1 MDKIQ
6 ARDFSTMARW
16 NQTSYPGV
24 RFREHASRKHG
35 IMPDRYF
42 AIYYKTGGKR
52 HEEALG
58 WSSEG
63 WTAAKA
69 AKALAKLKEAHA
81 TGAGPA
87 TLAEQRKQAETRR
100 KAEQAAMERDARQ
113 GVTFDAFWHD
123 DYAIALHNRV
133 KPESSQK
140 EEAHFTFWLSPVLGK
155 LPLREI
161 AEADLERVQ
170 DKIRAAGL
178 SDRSHEYIM
187 GTFRRVWKHA
197 LKRKIAA
204 VECPVNKLDIPRP
217 VNTRLRVL
225 TPEEIQTLLAEL
237 AKTDPTAR
245 DLTLFALLTGCRAS
259 EAFKLRWENVDFIRE
274 TALFPETKNREP
286 REVFLAPDL
295 IAMLKRR
302 GPGQTGEYV
311 FTKRDGTPYDA
322 APSSFKNA
330 LKRLGFNEG
339 RAPRDR
345 ATFHNLRH
353 SAATYAARRGV
364 PVKDLQTIFGWKTPS
379 MVFRYAKGSEDV
391 QRRAMK
397 GLASA
402 FMEDKGGKVLPFPAN
417 KAEGE

>member
-1 MDKIQ
+1 VGDKKPG
-6 ARDFSTMARW
+6 DKMGYSW
-16 NQTSYPGV
+16 KQTKHEGV
-24 RFREHASRKHG
+24 RYREHPTRKHG
-35 IMPDRYF
+35 VKPDQYF
-42 AIYYKTGGKR
+42 AIRYRVNGQRK
-52 HEEALG
+52 EEALG
-58 WSSEG
+58 WASQG

-69 AKALAKLKEAHA
+69 AQ
-81 TGAGPA
+81 
-87 TLAEQRKQAETRR
+87 TLADLKKAATTGEGATSLAEKRQQAEAKR
-100 KAEQAAMERDARQ
+100 KAEQAAREREARQ
-113 GVTFDAFWHD
+113 GVTLDAFWHD
-123 DYAIALHNRV
+123 DYVIALHNRV
-133 KPESSQK
+133 KPESWQK
-140 EEAHFTFWLSPVLGK
+140 EEAHFKFWLSPTLGK

-161 AEADLERVQ
+161 TETDLERVQ

-197 LKRKIAA
+197 FKRKIVA
-204 VECPVNKLDIPRP
+204 VECPVGKLDIPKP

-237 AKTDPTAR
+237 TTMDQTAH
-245 DLTLFALLTGCRAS
+245 DLALFALLTGCRAS
-259 EAFKLRWENVDFIRE
+259 EAFRLKWEHVNFIRE
-274 TALFPETKNREP
+274 AALFPETKNREP
-286 REVFLAPDL
+286 REVFLAEEVLD
-295 IAMLKRR
+295 MLKRR
-302 GPGQTGEYV
+302 GPGRTGEFV

-330 LKRLGFNEG
+330 LLRLGFNDG

-397 GLASA
+397 GLASS
-402 FMEDKGGKVLPFPAN
+402 FMDEKAKVLPFPGGM
-417 KAEGE
+417 KVEGE

>member
-1 MDKIQ
+1 
-6 ARDFSTMARW
+6 MARQW
-16 NQTSYPGV
+16 IKTTFVGV
-24 RFREHASRKHG
+24 RFREHETRKHG
-35 IMPDRYF
+35 VRPDRYF
-42 AIYYKTGGKR
+42 SVRYKLDGKDK
-52 HEEALG
+52 EEGLG

-63 WTAAKA
+63 MTAQKA
-69 AKALAKLKEAHA
+69 AERLAELKQAQRN
-81 TGAGPA
+81 GQGPR
-87 TLAEQRKQAETRR
+87 TLAEKREQADARR

-113 GVTFDAFWHD
+113 GVTFDAFWQD
-123 DYAIALHNRV
+123 DYVIALRNRV
-133 KPESSQK
+133 KPESYQK
-140 EEAHFTFWLSPVLGK
+140 EEAHFKFWLSPTLGK

-161 AEADLERVQ
+161 TEADLERVQ

-197 LKRKIAA
+197 FKRKIVA
-204 VECPVNKLDIPRP
+204 VECPVGKLDIPKP

-225 TPEEIQTLLAEL
+225 TPEEIQALLAEL
-237 AKTDPTAR
+237 ATVDQTAH
-245 DLTLFALLTGCRAS
+245 DLTVFALLTGCRAS
-259 EAFKLRWENVDFIRE
+259 EAFKLRWENVDFVRE
-274 TALFPETKNREP
+274 AALFPETKNREP
-286 REVFLAPDL
+286 REVFLAADVL
-295 IAMLKRR
+295 DMLKRR
-302 GPGQTGEYV
+302 GPGRPGEYV

-322 APSSFKNA
+322 APSSFKTA
-330 LKRLGFNEG
+330 LERLGFNEG

-364 PVKDLQTIFGWKTPS
+364 PVKDMQTIFGWKTPS

-402 FMEDKGGKVLPFPAN
+402 FMEDKGGKVVPFPAE
-417 KAEGE
+417 KVSGE

>member
-1 MDKIQ
+1 
-6 ARDFSTMARW
+6 MAVTW
-16 NQTSYPGV
+16 IKTNFPGV
-24 RFREHASRKHG
+24 RYYEHATRKHG
-35 IMPDRYF
+35 IAKDRYF
-42 AIYYKTGGKR
+42 AIRYQAGGKR
-52 HEEALG
+52 REEGVGWASQG
-58 WSSEG
+58 WS
-63 WTAAKA
+63 AQKA
-69 AKALAKLKEAHA
+69 AQ
-81 TGAGPA
+81 
-87 TLAEQRKQAETRR
+87 TLADLKKAATTGEGACSLAEKREQAEACRR
-100 KAEQAAMERDARQ
+100 AEAEARDREARQ
-113 GVTFDAFWHD
+113 GVTFDAFWHE
-123 DYAIALHNRV
+123 DYVIALRNRV

-140 EEAHFTFWLSPVLGK
+140 EEAHFKFWLSPALGN

-161 AEADLERVQ
+161 TENDLERVQ

-197 LKRKIAA
+197 FKRKIVA
-204 VECPVNKLDIPRP
+204 VECPVGKLDIPKP

-225 TPEEIQTLLAEL
+225 TPEEIQTLLEEL

-245 DLTLFALLTGCRAS
+245 DLILFALLTGCRAS
-259 EAFKLRWENVDFIRE
+259 EAFKLRWENIDFVRE
-274 TALFPETKNREP
+274 AALFPETKNREP
-286 REVFLAPDL
+286 REVFLASDL
-295 IAMLKRR
+295 IAMLKGR

-364 PVKDLQTIFGWKTPS
+364 PVKDMQTIFGWKTPS

-402 FMEDKGGKVLPFPAN
+402 FMEDKGKVVPFPAS
-417 KAEGE
+417 KAERE

>member
-1 MDKIQ
+1 
-6 ARDFSTMARW
+6 MARQW
-16 NQTSYPGV
+16 IKTTFPGV
-24 RFREHASRKHG
+24 RYREHPSRKHG
-35 IMPDRYF
+35 VRPDRYF
-42 AIYYKTGGKR
+42 SIRYKLDGRDK
-52 HEEALG
+52 EEGCG

-63 WTAAKA
+63 MTAQKA
-69 AKALAKLKEAHA
+69 AERLTELKQAQRN
-81 TGAGPA
+81 GQGPR
-87 TLAEQRKQAETRR
+87 TLAEKREQAEARR
-100 KAEQAAMERDARQ
+100 KAEQATQEREARQ
-113 GVTFDAFWHD
+113 GVTFDAFWQD
-123 DYAIALHNRV
+123 DYVIALRNRV

-140 EEAHFTFWLSPVLGK
+140 EEAHFKFWLSPTLGK

-161 AEADLERVQ
+161 TEADLERVQ

-187 GTFRRVWKHA
+187 GTFRRIWKHA
-197 LKRKIAA
+197 FKRKIVA
-204 VECPVNKLDIPRP
+204 VECPVGKLDIPKP
-217 VNTRLRVL
+217 INTRLRVL
-225 TPEEIQTLLAEL
+225 TPEEIQILLAEL
-237 AKTDPTAR
+237 EQVDQTTH

-259 EAFKLRWENVDFIRE
+259 EAFSLKWEYVDFTRE
-274 TALFPETKNREP
+274 AALFPETKNREP

-302 GPGQTGEYV
+302 GPGRTGEYV

-339 RAPRDR
+339 RAPRDK

-364 PVKDLQTIFGWKTPS
+364 PVKDMQTIFGWKTPS

-397 GLASA
+397 GLANA
-402 FMEDKGGKVLPFPAN
+402 FMEDKGKVVPFPGG

>member
-1 MDKIQ
+1 MGYTWK
-6 ARDFSTMARW
+6 
-16 NQTSYPGV
+16 QTKHEGV
-24 RFREHASRKHG
+24 RYREHPTRKHG
-35 IMPDRYF
+35 VKPDQYF
-42 AIYYKTGGKR
+42 AIRYRVGGVR
-52 HEEALG
+52 REEALG
-58 WSSEG
+58 WASQG

-69 AKALAKLKEAHA
+69 AQTLADLKKAA
-81 TGAGPA
+81 TTGEGAT
-87 TLAEQRKQAETRR
+87 TLAEKREQAEARR
-100 KAEQAAMERDARQ
+100 KAEQAAMEREARQ
-113 GVTFDAFWHD
+113 GVTFDAFWQD
-123 DYAIALHNRV
+123 DYVIALRNRV
-133 KPESSQK
+133 KPESYQK
-140 EEAHFTFWLSPVLGK
+140 EEAHFSLWLSPTLGK

-161 AEADLERVQ
+161 TEADLERVQ
-170 DKIRAAGL
+170 DNIRAAGL

-197 LKRKIAA
+197 FKRKIVA
-204 VECPVNKLDIPRP
+204 VECPVGKLDIPKP

-225 TPEEIQTLLAEL
+225 TPEEIQLLLAEL
-237 AKTDPTAR
+237 AQVDQTTH

-259 EAFKLRWENVDFIRE
+259 EAFRLKWEHVDFVRE
-274 TALFPETKNREP
+274 AALFPETKNREP

-295 IAMLKRR
+295 IAMLNRR
-302 GPGQTGEYV
+302 GPGRTGEYV

-330 LKRLGFNEG
+330 LARLGLNEG

-391 QRRAMK
+391 QRRAMR
-397 GLASA
+397 GLANA
-402 FMEDKGGKVLPFPAN
+402 FMEDKGKVVPFPAG